1 MNSADVLIIGG
12 VKEILLFISFLKYPS
27 CKASFAF
34 SRLALSITF
43 YRPACPWQTCFCVMT
58 DMFLTSGQYQW
69 GELRS
74 ACNHHYQLTHNHFAV
89 LWILSGLRF
98 FYFVCRFLN
107 CLFLSQIIQPQKCI
121 TEFLQNA
128 WGCSFNERYI
138 RKLCGIVQVMI
149 SLKWYSIHSVS
160 TLLMMVWDTGN

>member
-1 MNSADVLIIGG
+1 MCR
-12 VKEILLFISFLKYPS
+12 SFLLYLCSSFLLNPS
-27 CKASFAF
+27 SFSYF
-34 SRLALSITF
+34 FLLDCF
-43 YRPACPWQTCFCVMT
+43 YYYTT
-58 DMFLTSGQYQW
+58 DMFLISGQYQW

-89 LWILSGLRF
+89 LWILSWLRF
-98 FYFVCRFLN
+98 FYLVCRFLN
-107 CLFLSQIIQPQKCI
+107 CLFLPQIIQPQKCI
-121 TEFLQNA
+121 IEFLQNA